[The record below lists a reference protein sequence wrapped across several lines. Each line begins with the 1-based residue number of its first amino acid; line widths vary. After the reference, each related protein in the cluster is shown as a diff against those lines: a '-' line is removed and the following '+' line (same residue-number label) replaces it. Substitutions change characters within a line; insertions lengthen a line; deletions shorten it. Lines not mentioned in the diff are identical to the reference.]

1 MDITD
6 YRYYLIEPSI
16 DTNLIYE
23 STLFV
28 FVQSKDSNGEKR
40 KQIRET
46 WANRQVYSDY
56 HHNPIYVI
64 FAVGLAPNVFI
75 SNKNWSNITRC
86 DWGSGLYQGHSSVEH
101 DGFVRQSDNLTVVN
115 SESGFSKQL
124 RHEDRRWRHFAHFGI
139 VSDSENNLKV
149 PHVGW
154 NSVAYKNNCSLFNEI
169 PNDSDFYFVH
179 SYHYKIYEDVSTG
192 ETRHGEMFTSSIQ
205 KNNIYGFQFH
215 PEKSQST
222 GLKIISNF
230 VNL

>member
-1 MDITD
+1 MNELIAIVD
-6 YRYYLIEPSI
+6 YNMGNLRSVEKSFSQYNCQVVVTNDHKIISKADKVVLPGVGSFKDGMRELQKLQLIDVLNESI
-16 DTNLIYE
+16 IRDKKPFLGICLGMQLIAKKSFE
-23 STLFV
+23 
-28 FVQSKDSNGEKR
+28 NGET
-40 KQIRET
+40 E
-46 WANRQVYSDY
+46 
-56 HHNPIYVI
+56 
-64 FAVGLAPNVFI
+64 GLGWIDA
-75 SNKNWSNITRC
+75 
-86 DWGSGLYQGHSSVEH
+86 D
-101 DGFVRQSDNLTVVN
+101 VVK
-115 SESGFSKQL
+115 F
-124 RHEDRRWRHFAHFGI
+124 DF
-139 VSDSENNLKV
+139 SDSENNLKV

-154 NSVAYKNNCSLFNEI
+154 HSVAYKNNCSLFNEI

>member
-1 MDITD
+1 LNELIAIVDYNMGNLRSVEKSFSQYNCQVVVTNDHKIISKADKVVLPGVGSFKDGMRELQKLQLTDILNESIIRD
-6 YRYYLIEPSI
+6 KKPFLGICLGMQLIAKKSFE
-16 DTNLIYE
+16 
-23 STLFV
+23 
-28 FVQSKDSNGEKR
+28 NGE
-40 KQIRET
+40 T
-46 WANRQVYSDY
+46 A
-56 HHNPIYVI
+56 
-64 FAVGLAPNVFI
+64 GLGWIDA
-75 SNKNWSNITRC
+75 
-86 DWGSGLYQGHSSVEH
+86 D
-101 DGFVRQSDNLTVVN
+101 VVK
-115 SESGFSKQL
+115 F
-124 RHEDRRWRHFAHFGI
+124 DF
-139 VSDSENNLKV
+139 SDSENNLKV